1 MPELRAGVVRPI
13 LKWAGGKRQ
22 LLPELR
28 PFYPRVFARYVE
40 PFLGSGAVFL
50 DLYNSGLLN
59 RRRVALSDIN
69 ADVIGCYL
77 AVRDRPADV
86 VAALRGLEAG
96 HRKGGDAH
104 FYEVRDGVFNPTRR
118 AIHAAGEPA
127 AAYTPAL
134 AAMLIYLNRT
144 GFNGLFRVNARGDF
158 NVPAGRYANPLICD
172 EANLYAWSAAL
183 RRPGVTIGAAAFDAV
198 LGRAG
203 QDDFVYL
210 DPPYAPVSGTARF
223 TAYTAGGFG
232 AIQQETL
239 QRMVIALASRG
250 ASVLLS
256 NSAAPQIK
264 ALYARHRGARTAG
277 LKATTVA
284 ARRAINS
291 RAASRGAVREYLI
304 TNVARR
310 SV

>member
-1 MPELRAGVVRPI
+1 MPELRAEPVRPI

-28 PFYPRVFARYVE
+28 PFYPRVFSRYVE

-50 DLYNSGLLN
+50 DLYNAGLLN
-59 RRRVALSDIN
+59 GRGVALSDIN
-69 ADVIGCYL
+69 ADIIGCYSM
-77 AVRDRPADV
+77 VRDRPAAV
-86 VAALRGLEAG
+86 VAALRALEG
-96 HRKGGDAH
+96 RHRKRGDLH
-104 FYEVRDGVFNPTRR
+104 FYDVRDNAFNPTRR
-118 AIHAAGEPA
+118 LVHASADPAG
-127 AAYTPAL
+127 AYTPAL

-158 NVPAGRYANPLICD
+158 NVPAGRYARPLICD
-172 EANLYAWSAAL
+172 EANLFAWSEAL
-183 RRPGVTIGAAAFDAV
+183 NQPGLTMGAAPFERGLDGV
-198 LGRAG
+198 G

-210 DPPYAPVSGTARF
+210 DPPYAPVSATARF
-223 TAYTAGGFG
+223 TAYTAGGFTPF
-232 AIQQETL
+232 QQETL
-239 QRMVIALASRG
+239 QRLVVAMASRG

-256 NSAAPQIK
+256 NSAAPQIR
-264 ALYARHRGARTAG
+264 ALYARDRGARTAG
-277 LKATTVA
+277 LKAKTVS

-291 RAASRGAVREYLI
+291 RAASRGAVQEYLI

>member
-1 MPELRAGVVRPI
+1 MPELRAPVRPI

-50 DLYNSGLLN
+50 DLYNAGLLDG
-59 RRRVALSDIN
+59 RRVNLSDIN
-69 ADVIGCYL
+69 ADIIGCYL
-77 AVRDRPADV
+77 MVRDRPAAV
-86 VAALRGLEAG
+86 VAALRALEG
-96 HRKGGDAH
+96 RHRKRGDAH
-104 FYEVRDGVFNPTRR
+104 FYEVRDKGFNAARRGV
-118 AIHAAGEPA
+118 HAAANPA
-127 AAYTPAL
+127 GSYTPAL

-144 GFNGLFRVNARGDF
+144 GFNGLFRVNGRGDF
-158 NVPAGRYANPLICD
+158 NVPAGRYARPLICD
-172 EANLYAWSAAL
+172 AENLFAWSDAL
-183 RRPGVTIGAAAFDAV
+183 NRAGVTIRVAAFEDALEDV
-198 LGRAG
+198 GP
-203 QDDFVYL
+203 DDFVYL

-223 TAYTAGGFG
+223 TAYTAAGFG
-232 AIQQETL
+232 ASQQEML

-264 ALYARHRGARTAG
+264 ALYASDRHARTAG
-277 LKATTVA
+277 LKATTVS

-291 RAASRGAVREYLI
+291 RAASRGAVQEYLI